1 MTKRQITADFP
12 FVDAFDAVQANLPGA
27 PLDWLQTARRDALAR
42 FRDQAL
48 PNRRVEAWKYT
59 DLGALAKTDFA
70 APEGPISDA
79 LTARI
84 AKTGDPD
91 AIRLVIANGRLDSTL
106 SNTADLPAGAHLLPM
121 SVALG
126 SHADLLQDHVAR
138 VTALDGDGLLALNA
152 AFMMDGYVLIV
163 DDAATIEPTIEV
175 VFAGDGGQG
184 PVALHPRN
192 VIVMG
197 QGSTAA
203 IIETHLGDGVYWTNP
218 LTDVVMGE
226 DANLRRYKV
235 QQDAPAAFHLA
246 HDQVSLATGAHYQ
259 GFLGAFGA
267 KLARQSM
274 TAGINGSGVAF
285 DVAGAYL
292 LRDAQHNDI
301 TTVVDHAAAGSTSKQ
316 IFKGVLD
323 DAARGVFQGKVAV
336 HKDAQKTDAHQL
348 NNALLLSDKAEIDAK
363 PELEIYAD
371 DVKCAHGA
379 TAGDLD
385 ENELFYLQARGIDAA
400 DARRLLVSAFVKA
413 ALDEIDRAPI
423 RARFE
428 SLVDTW
434 LDRADG

>member
-1 MTKRQITADFP
+1 MTKRQLSSAFP
-12 FVDAFDAVQANLPGA
+12 FVDAFDAVRAGLPGA
-27 PLDWLQTARRDALAR
+27 PLDWLQTVRREALAR
-42 FRDQAL
+42 FKDQSL

-70 APEGPISDA
+70 APDGPISAA

-84 AKTGDPD
+84 AQTGDPD
-91 AIRLVIANGRLDSTL
+91 AIRLVIANGRVDPAL
-106 SNTADLPAGAHLLPM
+106 SNTSALPAGALFLPM
-121 SVALG
+121 SAALN
-126 SHADLLQDHVAR
+126 SHSDLLKDHVSR
-138 VTALDGDGLLALNA
+138 VAALDGDGITALNA

-175 VFAGDGGQG
+175 IFAGDGGQG

-192 VIVMG
+192 VIIMG
-197 QGSTAA
+197 RDSAA
-203 IIETHLGDGVYWTNP
+203 TIIETHLGEGVYWSNP

-226 DANLRRYKV
+226 GASLRRYKV
-235 QQDAPAAFHLA
+235 QQDAAEAFHLA
-246 HDQVSLATGAHYQ
+246 QDQVSLATGAHYR

-267 KLARQSM
+267 KLARQ
-274 TAGINGSGVAF
+274 TVAATINGADAAF

-292 LRDAQHNDI
+292 LRGNQHNDI
-301 TTVVDHAAAGSTSKQ
+301 TTVVDHAAAGSTSRQ

-336 HKDAQKTDAHQL
+336 HRDAQKTDAHQL

-371 DVKCAHGA
+371 DVKCSHGA

-385 ENELFYLQARGIDAA
+385 ENELFYLQARGIGAS

-413 ALDEIDRAPI
+413 ALDEIDRDAD

-428 SLVDTW
+428 ILVDGW
-434 LDRADG
+434 LEDANA